1 MGGGAEM
8 QHIEELF
15 ARELKVD
22 DVRTV
27 FPEYGFTENL
37 TQFITTSAQ
46 AMAASLLL
54 YGAEHGSCSVAVRQN
69 RIRVDRPTVP
79 PTEPKHQIEP
89 QPQPEEP
96 KRPVKP
102 IPEAPVFDEDDL
114 DDDEIFVEGDKENKR
129 GFKSKIKKLFDK
141 MSNSF
146 TGSDDE
152 LEM

>member
-1 MGGGAEM
+1 
-8 QHIEELF
+8 
-15 ARELKVD
+15 
-22 DVRTV
+22 
-27 FPEYGFTENL
+27 
-37 TQFITTSAQ
+37 
-46 AMAASLLL
+46 MAL
-54 YGAEHGSCSVAVRQN
+54 
-69 RIRVDRPTVP
+69 
-79 PTEPKHQIEP
+79 
-89 QPQPEEP
+89 
-96 KRPVKP
+96 RPVKP